1 MNRKPT
7 TMDILHTLLVVLAV
21 LTLTLSESSE
31 GATRAL
37 LMAMKTDESQ
47 TALSDE
53 EHARLYF
60 AYGSNLDE
68 DQMAE
73 RCLTAD
79 KTGLAQI
86 KGYRFVI
93 NRRGVASILESPEDV
108 VEGVLWSISAQDERI
123 LDFYEGVATGHYIK
137 KALLVEDIA
146 SGEFVE
152 ALVYVATES
161 EFGTPRP
168 GYLEQII
175 RAAEKHGFTEPY
187 LRELRTWQ

>member
-47 TALSDE
+47 TALNDE
-53 EHARLYF
+53 KNARLYF

-79 KTGLAQI
+79 KTGLAQL

-93 NRRGVASILESPEDV
+93 NKRGVASILESPGDM
-108 VEGVLWSISAQDERI
+108 VEGMLWSVSAQDEMI
-123 LDFYEGVATGHYIK
+123 LDLYEGVATGHYVK
-137 KALLVEDIA
+137 KNVLVEDLD
-146 SGEFVE
+146 SGEIVE
-152 ALVYVATES
+152 ALVYIATES
-161 EFGTPRP
+161 ELGTPRP
-168 GYLEQII
+168 GYLEKII